1 MAAAVAVPL
10 SAINN
15 ELGGVLPPSALV
27 QHSPRHG
34 RSRGMSFKAKNGN
47 RGRGYSV
54 HEDRDVSIA
63 KALMFVLKRTI
74 KEDEVDEE
82 DEEDHRLV
90 ADAEGWVGLDD
101 VLEHEKLKSLE
112 ADLEDIQR
120 VIANAS
126 KPRFHLRQT
135 SKDKAEEPS
144 SYTIRRIPTNRES
157 IAAPIP
163 IGDKLTLSTPDLPEF
178 LVYETSYQ
186 RYPLILTTGTIAR
199 APGGTAYLSFT
210 PVTVSEDGAESR
222 APSQGEAA
230 EVSIWIHLRSAL
242 EASPDLLFQRT
253 EGGAIITS
261 DEIPKGLWK
270 KAVARRPDIGLLFED
285 GEVKKELP
293 AGLRGKGKGKARK
306 GKDGRGQGL
315 KREGSEEE
323 SASGSAGEDEE

>member
-34 RSRGMSFKAKNGN
+34 RSRGLSFKGKNGN

-63 KALMFVLKRTI
+63 KALMFVLKRTV
-74 KEDEVDEE
+74 KEEEVDEE

-90 ADAEGWVGLDD
+90 ADAEGWVDLDD
-101 VLEHEKLKSLE
+101 VLEHDKLKTLE

-126 KPRFHLRQT
+126 KPRFHIRQSSPT
-135 SKDKAEEPS
+135 KENAEDPS
-144 SYTIRRIPTNRES
+144 SYAIRRIPTNRES

-163 IGDKLTLSTPDLPEF
+163 TGDKLTLATPDLPEF

-186 RYPLILTTGTIAR
+186 RYPLILTTGTISR
-199 APGGTAYLSFT
+199 APGGTEYLSLT
-210 PVTVSEDGAESR
+210 PVTASDESR
-222 APSQGEAA
+222 PLQGEAA

-242 EASPDLLFQRT
+242 EANPELLFQRT
-253 EGGAIITS
+253 ESGVIVTS
-261 DEIPKGLWK
+261 DEIPKALWK
-270 KAVARRPDIGLLFED
+270 KAVARRPDLGVLFED
-285 GEVKKELP
+285 GEVRKEIP

-306 GKDGRGQGL
+306 GKEGRGQGL
-315 KREGSEEE
+315 KRDGSEE
-323 SASGSAGEDEE
+323 SGSGSEAVDEE